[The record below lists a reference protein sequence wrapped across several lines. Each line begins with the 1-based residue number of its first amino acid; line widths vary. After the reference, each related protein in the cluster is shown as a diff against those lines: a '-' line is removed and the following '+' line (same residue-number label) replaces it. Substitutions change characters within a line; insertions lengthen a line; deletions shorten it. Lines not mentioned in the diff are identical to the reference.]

1 MHQKTASMSV
11 YLDYA
16 ATTPLDPAILEAMM
30 PYLTTDFGN
39 ASSVHRLGREARY
52 ALEEARQRFAQL
64 IGAEESEVVFTSGAT
79 ESNNLV
85 LKGVLRPGD
94 HFITTLAEHEA
105 ILEPAKN
112 LQKQGVEVTFLTPT
126 STGSVTPK
134 KVQDALKPNT
144 RLVSVMYVNNEVGTI
159 SPIREIAA
167 ICQNN
172 GVLYHSDAV
181 QAALFRPQMEEL
193 GMDFC
198 SFSAHKVYG
207 PKGTGALYVRAG
219 TDLHAQIEGGTQE
232 RKRRGGTEA
241 VAQIIGLVTAF
252 EQFFADANQHLNHLS
267 SLKAQLI
274 ETLLQ
279 HLSGRFIWNTPQE
292 GTPTS
297 PHILNISFP
306 PIGHEAI
313 DGEMLLLNMDLAGC
327 MVSSGSACTSGAVEP
342 SHVLR
347 AMGVPDKTASATVRF
362 SMGKHTSSKDI
373 EVATAALVQ
382 ILNRI
387 SRKGR

>member
-1 MHQKTASMSV
+1 MQV

-16 ATTPLDPAILEAMM
+16 ATTPLDPVVLKAMM

-39 ASSVHRLGREARY
+39 ASSVHRLGREVRY
-52 ALEEARQRFAQL
+52 AIEEARQRFAQL
-64 IGAEESEVVFTSGAT
+64 IGAEENEVVFTSGAT
-79 ESNNLV
+79 EANNLV
-85 LKGVLRPGD
+85 LKGVLKPGD

-105 ILEPAKN
+105 ILEPAKT
-112 LQKQGVEVTFLTPT
+112 LQKQGVEVTFLTPS
-126 STGSVTPK
+126 STGSVTPQQ
-134 KVQDALKPNT
+134 VQEALKHNT
-144 RLVSVMYVNNEVGTI
+144 RLVSVMYVNNEVGTL

-167 ICQNN
+167 LCHKN

-207 PKGTGALYVRAG
+207 PKGAGALYVRAG
-219 TDLHAQIEGGTQE
+219 TDLHAQIEGGAQE

-241 VAQIIGLVTAF
+241 IAQIIGLVTAF
-252 EQFFADANQHLNHLS
+252 EQFFADAELHLNHLY
-267 SLKAQLI
+267 SLKTQLI
-274 ETLLQ
+274 QTLVQ
-279 HLSGRFIWNTPQE
+279 HLEQRFVWNTPPE
-292 GTPTS
+292 GAPTS

-306 PIGHEAI
+306 PIGEEAI
-313 DGEMLLLNMDLAGC
+313 DGEMLLLSMDMAGC

-342 SHVLR
+342 SHVLN
-347 AMGVPDKTASATVRF
+347 AMGVPDKTASATIRF
-362 SMGKHTSSKDI
+362 SMGKHTSYNDI
-373 EVATAALVQ
+373 EVAVAALVR

-387 SRKGR
+387 SRKGRGFVSACP